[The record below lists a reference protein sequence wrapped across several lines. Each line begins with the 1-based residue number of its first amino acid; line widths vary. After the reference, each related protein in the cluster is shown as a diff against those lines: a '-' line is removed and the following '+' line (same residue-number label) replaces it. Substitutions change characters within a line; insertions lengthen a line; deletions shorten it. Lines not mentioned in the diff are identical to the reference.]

1 MVCQARQMRR
11 PPTPLPGKP
20 DHWIS
25 EVSKDVSRDQRA
37 RLKRRSSVVRPQRGK
52 LHKHP
57 MCHHVS
63 SREAGQC
70 GGVGGV
76 AAPWGPG
83 PAASV
88 KPLKRARPSTGRSSE
103 SDARSQL
110 INELS

>member
-11 PPTPLPGKP
+11 PPPPLPGKP

-70 GGVGGV
+70 GEWVKQRLRG
-76 AAPWGPG
+76 ALGPRRLC
-83 PAASV
+83 V
-88 KPLKRARPSTGRSSE
+88 
-103 SDARSQL
+103 
-110 INELS
+110 